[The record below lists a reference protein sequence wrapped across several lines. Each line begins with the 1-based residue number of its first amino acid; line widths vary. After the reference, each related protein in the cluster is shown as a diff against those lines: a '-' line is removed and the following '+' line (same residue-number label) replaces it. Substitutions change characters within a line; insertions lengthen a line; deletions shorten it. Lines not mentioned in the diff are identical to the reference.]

1 ERGQAF
7 LRDRLE
13 TYQQEFGYKAIWS
26 HEFSFPTWKENP
38 APILEAVRG
47 YLETDYDYPAAI
59 AAVKEDL
66 EAAVRELMEG
76 VPDGSGLR
84 GGSAARPRMLWPS
97 RTSRSGASRRSST
110 GSRRRRSTRFT
121 ASARPPASPRGSRVP
136 LRRWTSSTRCA
147 RARSSSAR

>member
-1 ERGQAF
+1 
-7 LRDRLE
+7 
-13 TYQQEFGYKAIWS
+13 KAIWS

-84 GGSAARPRMLWPS
+84 EALDLSLKMNPLTPDHHFYIDQGTNARLRLVLIAIGKKLVEAGLIDDPEDVMFLHYNELRLLMTNPAA
-97 RTSRSGASRRSST
+97 
-110 GSRRRRSTRFT
+110 
-121 ASARPPASPRGSRVP
+121 VD
-136 LRRWTSSTRCA
+136 A
-147 RARSSSAR
+147 RALISHRRDEYEQ